1 MKTIVTDPA
10 HPAIA
15 LVGRIL
21 LALIFILSGFGKLT
35 GYSGT
40 AAYMAGA
47 GLPMVGLLLPLTIL
61 IELGGGLLI
70 ALGLFTRIIA
80 IVMFL
85 FLIPV
90 SLAFHHFWD
99 VPAAQAAMQQIQF
112 LKNIAIM
119 GGMLMLAFA
128 GPGSWSLDG
137 RRSR

>member
-1 MKTIVTDPA
+1 MKTVTTDPA

-21 LALIFILSGFGKLT
+21 LALIFIVSGFGKVMN
-35 GYSGT
+35 YAGT
-40 AAYMAGA
+40 EAYMASA

-61 IELGGGLLI
+61 VELGGGLLI
-70 ALGLFTRIIA
+70 AFGLFTRIVA
-80 IVMFL
+80 IVQFL

-90 SLAFHHFWD
+90 SLVFHHFWD

-112 LKNIAIM
+112 MKNIAIM
-119 GGMLMLAFA
+119 GGMLLLAYA
-128 GPGSWSLDG
+128 GAGSWSLDA

>member
-1 MKTIVTDPA
+1 MKTIVTDTA

-40 AAYMAGA
+40 AAYMTGA

-70 ALGLFTRIIA
+70 ALGLFTRIVA

-90 SLAFHHFWD
+90 SLALHHFWD
-99 VPAAQAAMQQIQF
+99 VPAAQAAVQQIQF
-112 LKNIAIM
+112 LKNVAIM
-119 GGMLMLAFA
+119 GGMLLLAFA

>member
-1 MKTIVTDPA
+1 MNTIVANPV
-10 HPAIA
+10 HPSVA

-35 GYSGT
+35 DYAGT
-40 AAYMAGA
+40 AGYMASS
-47 GLPMVGLLLPLTIL
+47 GLQMVGLLLPLTIL
-61 IELGGGLLI
+61 VELGGGLLI
-70 ALGLFTRIIA
+70 ALGLFTRVA
-80 IVMFL
+80 APVLFL

-119 GGMLMLAFA
+119 GGMLLLTFS

-137 RRSR
+137 RRKS